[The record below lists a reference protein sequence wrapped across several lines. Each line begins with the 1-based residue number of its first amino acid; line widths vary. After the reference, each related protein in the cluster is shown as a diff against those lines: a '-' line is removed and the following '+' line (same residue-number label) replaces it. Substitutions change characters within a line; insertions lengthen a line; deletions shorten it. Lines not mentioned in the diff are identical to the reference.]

1 MEQKKV
7 SSEFNVSETTAK
19 WIEMK
24 LELSDILENIVNTY
38 QSMFNDI
45 PDSDYEK
52 LTSAIGVVD
61 DVLNTYMVDTIEA
74 NIAFKANR
82 NII

>member
-24 LELSDILENIVNTY
+24 LELSDFLENIVNTY

-52 LTSAIGVVD
+52 LTNAIGVVD

>member
-45 PDSDYEK
+45 PDSDYEI
-52 LTSAIGVVD
+52 LTDAIGVVD
-61 DVLNTYMVDTIEA
+61 NVLNTYMVDTIEA

>member
-52 LTSAIGVVD
+52 LTNAIGVVD

>member
-45 PDSDYEK
+45 PGSDYEI
-52 LTSAIGVVD
+52 LTDAIGVVD
-61 DVLNTYMVDTIEA
+61 NVLNTYMVDTIEA

>member
-52 LTSAIGVVD
+52 LTNAIGVVD

-74 NIAFKANR
+74 NLALKANR